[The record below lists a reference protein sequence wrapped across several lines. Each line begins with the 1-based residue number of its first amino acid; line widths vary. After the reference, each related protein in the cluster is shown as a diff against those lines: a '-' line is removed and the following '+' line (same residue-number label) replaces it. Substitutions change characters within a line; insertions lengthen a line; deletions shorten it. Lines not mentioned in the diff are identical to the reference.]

1 MTVAALMQF
10 RAISAIIPA
19 MDAPLSTTAASWL
32 ASSPADQ
39 VAAFQDAYSAA
50 YSELKRLARS
60 QLRRFGRIS
69 ETTVLVNEVYLKLCA
84 GNSPAPSERN
94 HLMAL
99 SACAM
104 RQVLVGMAR
113 QAGANKRSGLNVTLD
128 DRHSDSAQSALE
140 VLMLDDSLEKLA
152 HIDLRSARM
161 VELRYFGG
169 YSEVETAA
177 ILGVTDRTLRRD
189 WRRARAF
196 LQAELSH

>member
-1 MTVAALMQF
+1 MNQTLPTTSRGWLDVAT
-10 RAISAIIPA
+10 PEH
-19 MDAPLSTTAASWL
+19 
-32 ASSPADQ
+32 
-39 VAAFQDAYSAA
+39 VAAFQSAYANA
-50 YSELKRLARS
+50 YAELKLLAHG
-60 QLRRFGRIS
+60 QLRRFGRLA

-104 RQVLVGMAR
+104 RQVLVGLAR
-113 QAGANKRSGLNVTLD
+113 QAGANKRAGLNVTLD
-128 DRHSDSAQSALE
+128 DRQPGETHAAME
-140 VLMLDDSLEKLA
+140 VLALDRGLEHLA
-152 HIDLRSARM
+152 QIDLRSARM

-169 YSEVETAA
+169 YSEAETAA

-196 LQAELSH
+196 LQAELTD